1 MKLLEGRKNIASSI
15 GSSPRYPPE
24 GEYPEISE
32 GYEIGEKLSPSAWD
46 RILGSRGCRAVSE
59 APELGRPCKPLEGR
73 HWREDI
79 GFVL

>member
-46 RILGSRGCRAVSE
+46 RILGSRGCHAVSE
-59 APELGRPCKPLEGR
+59 APEGGRP
-73 HWREDI
+73 
-79 GFVL
+79 